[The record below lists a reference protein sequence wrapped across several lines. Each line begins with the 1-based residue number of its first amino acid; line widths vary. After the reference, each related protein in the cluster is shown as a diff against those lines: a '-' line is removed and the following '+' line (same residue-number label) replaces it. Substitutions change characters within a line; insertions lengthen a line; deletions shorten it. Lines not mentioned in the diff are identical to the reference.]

1 MMNVKKMIPL
11 AALVTVSLAVA
22 QKTVTLGWSGAITGP
37 TSDAGASYAA
47 GIEDY
52 CKYANAQNMI
62 PGTKLNCVVRDDQYN
77 NANTQRNFEDY
88 VGNMNVAMFLG
99 YSTGG
104 TLQLK
109 GTIQE
114 TKIPTLPGS
123 YHIGN
128 IDGADSDYLFLPI
141 SSYSE
146 QLVSLVEW
154 IGAKKKG
161 AKVALVVNPSP
172 FGRAPV
178 DDVKKAAA
186 RLGVKIVD
194 VQEVGGNNLDN
205 TALLKRFESAG
216 VEYVIHQNTAGPV
229 ANILKDAKRLNLL
242 GKMQHLGAHYTGG
255 EDLTKLAGD
264 AANKFIW
271 ATSYY
276 MYDEADKPG
285 IQLVKKI
292 GAQYGRKADTIRS
305 VHYTSG
311 MLVASIAVE
320 AMKRAGKDVNAG
332 TVFKALTGM
341 NGSKAFNP
349 GFTVGPVS
357 FSAKDHVGAESL
369 RLLQA
374 DATGNFQAITGA
386 QRSKLFPLVHPLK

>member
-1 MMNVKKMIPL
+1 MKKALIL
-11 AALVTVSLAVA
+11 SALVSVSLAAA
-22 QKTVTLGWSGAITGP
+22 QKTATVGWSGAITGP

-52 CKYANAQNMI
+52 CKYATTQNMV
-62 PGTKLNCVVRDDQYN
+62 PGIKLNCVVRDDQYN

-88 VGNMNVAMFLG
+88 VGNMQASIFLG

-109 GTIQE
+109 STIQE
-114 TKIPTLPGS
+114 TKTPTLPGS

-128 IDGADSDYLFLPI
+128 IDGPNSDYIFLPI

-146 QLVSLVEW
+146 QLISLVEW
-154 IGAKKKG
+154 VAKKEKG
-161 AKVALVVNPSP
+161 AKIGLVVNPSP

-178 DDVKKAAA
+178 DDVKKAAQ
-186 RLGVKIVD
+186 RLGVTIAD

-205 TALLKRFESAG
+205 TALLKRFEAAG
-216 VEYVIHQNTAGPV
+216 IKYVINQNTAGPV

-242 GKMQHLGAHYTGG
+242 GKMQFMGAHYTGG

-264 AANKFIW
+264 AANNFIW
-271 ATSYY
+271 STSYFL
-276 MYDEADKPG
+276 YDEADKEPG
-285 IQLVKKI
+285 IALVKKI

-311 MLVASIAVE
+311 MLAASIAIE
-320 AMKRAGKDVNAG
+320 ALKRAKGDPSPAAVYNSL
-332 TVFKALTGM
+332 VGM
-341 NGSKAFNP
+341 TGSKAFDP

-357 FSAKDHVGAESL
+357 FSKKDHVGAESL

-374 DATGNFQAITGA
+374 DATGNFKAITGA
-386 QRSKLFPLVHPLK
+386 QRSAMFKLVHPN

>member
-1 MMNVKKMIPL
+1 MKRAAALSALLTLSL
-11 AALVTVSLAVA
+11 AAA
-22 QKTVTLGWSGAITGP
+22 QKTATIGWSGAITGP

-47 GIEDY
+47 GVEDY
-52 CKYANAQNMI
+52 CRYAVSQNTL
-62 PGTKLNCVVRDDQYN
+62 PGIKLNCVVRDDQYN

-88 VGNMNVAMFLG
+88 VGNMNASAFLG

-109 GTIQE
+109 STVQE
-114 TKIPTLPGS
+114 VKVPTLPGS

-128 IDGADSDYLFLPI
+128 VDGADSQYIFLPI

-146 QLVSLVEW
+146 QLVSLVEYVAKKDR
-154 IGAKKKG
+154 GAKI
-161 AKVALVVNPSP
+161 ALVVNPSP

-178 DDVKKAAA
+178 DDVRKAAQ
-186 RLGVKIVD
+186 RLGVQIVD

-216 VEYVIHQNTAGPV
+216 VKYVLNQNTAGPV

-242 GKMQHLGAHYTGG
+242 GKMQFMGAHYAGG
-255 EDLTKLAGD
+255 EDLTRLAGD
-264 AANKFIW
+264 AANNFIW

-276 MYDEADKPG
+276 MFDEADKPG

-292 GAQYGRKADTIRS
+292 GAANNRKPDTIRS

-311 MLVASIAVE
+311 MLAASIAIE
-320 AMKRAGKDVNAG
+320 AIRRSKDPSAAGVYKG
-332 TVFKALTGM
+332 ITSMTG
-341 NGSKAFNP
+341 SRAFNP
-349 GFTVGPVS
+349 GFTVGPVT
-357 FSAKDHVGAESL
+357 FSAKDHIGAESL

-374 DATGNFQAITGA
+374 DSTGNFKAITGA
-386 QRSKLFPLVHPLK
+386 QRSAIFPLVHSLK

>member
-1 MMNVKKMIPL
+1 MKR
-11 AALVTVSLAVA
+11 ALVLSALLTLSTAAA
-22 QKTVTLGWSGAITGP
+22 QKTVTIGWSGAITGP

-52 CKYANAQNMI
+52 CKYAIAQNMV
-62 PGTKLNCVVRDDQYN
+62 PDTKLNCVVRDDQYN

-88 VGNMNVAMFLG
+88 VGNLRASAFLG

-109 GTIQE
+109 STIQE
-114 TKIPTLPGS
+114 TKTVTFPGS

-128 IDGADSDYLFLPI
+128 IDGANSDYIFLPI

-146 QLVSLVEW
+146 QLISLVEW
-154 IGAKKKG
+154 VAKKERGAKI
-161 AKVALVVNPSP
+161 ALVVNPSP

-178 DDVKKAAA
+178 DDVKKAAE

-194 VQEVGGNNLDN
+194 VQEVGANNLDN
-205 TALLKRFESAG
+205 TALLKRFEAAG
-216 VEYVIHQNTAGPV
+216 VKYVVNQNTAGPV
-229 ANILKDAKRLNLL
+229 ANILKDAKRLGLL
-242 GKMQHLGAHYTGG
+242 GKMQFMGAHYTGG
-255 EDLTKLAGD
+255 EDLTRLAGD
-264 AANKFIW
+264 AANNFIW
-271 ATSYY
+271 STSYFL
-276 MYDEADKPG
+276 YDEADKPG
-285 IQLVKKI
+285 MQLVKKV
-292 GAQYGRKADTIRS
+292 GTQYGRKADTIRS

-311 MLVASIAVE
+311 MLAASIAIEALKRAKGDGSSE
-320 AMKRAGKDVNAG
+320 AMLRAV
-332 TVFKALTGM
+332 TGM
-341 NGSKAFNP
+341 TGSKTFNP

-374 DATGNFQAITGA
+374 DNTGNFKAITGA
-386 QRSKLFPLVHPLK
+386 QRSQMFKLVHPN

>member
-1 MMNVKKMIPL
+1 MKKALALTALMTFSL
-11 AALVTVSLAVA
+11 AAA
-22 QKTVTLGWSGAITGP
+22 QKTATIGWSGAITGP
-37 TSDAGASYAA
+37 TSDAGASYGA
-47 GIEDY
+47 GVEDY
-52 CKYANAQNMI
+52 CKYAQAQNMV
-62 PGTKLNCVVRDDQYN
+62 PGVKLNCVVRDDQYN

-88 VGNMNVAMFLG
+88 VGNMKASAFLG

-114 TKIPTLPGS
+114 TKTLTLPGS

-128 IDGADSDYLFLPI
+128 IDGADSDYIFLPI

-146 QLVSLVEW
+146 QMISLVEW
-154 IGAKKKG
+154 VAKKEKG
-161 AKVALVVNPSP
+161 AKIALVVNPSP

-205 TALLKRFESAG
+205 TALLKRFEAAG
-216 VEYVIHQNTAGPV
+216 VKYVINQNTAGPV
-229 ANILKDAKRLNLL
+229 ANILKDAKRLGLL
-242 GKMQHLGAHYTGG
+242 GKMQFMGAHYTGG

-264 AANKFIW
+264 AANDFIW

-276 MYDEADKPG
+276 LYDEADKAPG
-285 IQLVKKI
+285 IALAKKI

-311 MLVASIAVE
+311 MLAASIAIE
-320 AMKRAGKDVNAG
+320 ALKRSKGDGSSAAML
-332 TVFKALTGM
+332 KAILGM
-341 NGSKAFNP
+341 TGSKAFNP
-349 GFTVGPVS
+349 GFTVGPVT

-374 DATGNFQAITGA
+374 DNTGNFKAITGA
-386 QRSKLFPLVHPLK
+386 QRSTMFKLVHPN